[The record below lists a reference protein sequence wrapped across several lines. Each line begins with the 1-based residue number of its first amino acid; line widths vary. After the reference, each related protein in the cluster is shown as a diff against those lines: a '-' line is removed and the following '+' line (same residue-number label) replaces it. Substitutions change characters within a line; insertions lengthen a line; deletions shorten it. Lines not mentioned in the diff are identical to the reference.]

1 MSDKNLP
8 QTGAQQQREAAKK
21 ADEQKDNSKELRGPL
36 QTERGVTTMED
47 TVVAKVAGI
56 AAREVPGVYDMG
68 NAARRAFSAVTDR
81 IPNSKTNVTGGI
93 NVEKGDT
100 QTAIDATVVIE
111 YGASV
116 VEVGDN
122 IRENIIDQV
131 ESATGLEVIEV
142 NVNVVDVHLPE
153 EDNDDDSS
161 RKNNELQ

>member
-93 NVEKGDT
+93 SVEKGDT
-100 QTAIDATVVIE
+100 PVVIE

-153 EDNDDDSS
+153 EDNDDDFS